1 MKQVLKHLSI
11 LVIITACGTTN
22 DTSIIH
28 HDTTTKA
35 AQMVGND
42 ADAHG
47 CKGSAGYQWSKVKHT
62 CIRVFEDGIRL
73 NPKVD
78 TASATLSAFVVF
90 KSQEIQDTAELFLP
104 NDNSQL
110 LVQDKTN
117 GAGKW
122 GNNKYQLTQWKG
134 MYTLETISHK
144 AIIYQGAS
152 LK

>member
-1 MKQVLKHLSI
+1 MKQLLKYLPI
-11 LVIITACGTTN
+11 LAIIVACDTANNAKETQN
-22 DTSIIH
+22 
-28 HDTTTKA
+28 DTTTKA

-42 ADAHG
+42 ANAHG

-90 KSQEIQDTAELFLP
+90 KSQEIQDTAEVFLP
-104 NDNSQL
+104 NDSSQL

-122 GNNKYQLTQWKG
+122 TNTKYQLTQWKG
-134 MYTLETISHK
+134 MYTLETTSPK
-144 AIIYQGAS
+144 AIIYQGAIV
-152 LK
+152 K